1 MGVTRRSLRAIEGD
15 SRRYAGLSATE
26 RRAGRRARLLE
37 AGLEYYGTLGFRRT
51 TIPQLCSSAGVTA
64 RHFYEEFG
72 TQEAL
77 LRAVFDE
84 IADEVLAAIRSE
96 LYVPGRTW
104 TETVRQACTAY
115 FRQITKDR
123 RRARIF
129 ALEIVG
135 VSTELDLHRKRVRDT
150 FANLAL
156 DSSARLV
163 APDGDEDLDGRLL
176 SLAIAG
182 AADALTIEWVLGRPR
197 PSVETLIEQLA
208 KIWFRTMQIDRLD
221 PQLRPWAGLPSATD
235 LQDGPGHV
243 GGGRRQQP

>member
-1 MGVTRRSLRAIEGD
+1 MKAHLGLPRRALAAVEPPGY

-37 AGLEYYGTLGFRRT
+37 AGLEFYGTLGFRHT

-77 LRAVFDE
+77 LREVFDR
-84 IADEVLAAIRSE
+84 IASDVLAAIRFE

-104 TETVRQACTAY
+104 SELVHQSCAAFFRHMTE
-115 FRQITKDR
+115 DR

-135 VSTELDLHRKRVRDT
+135 VNVELDLHRKRVRDA
-150 FANLAL
+150 FAAITSESSERLTAQGGAAGL
-156 DSSARLV
+156 DV
-163 APDGDEDLDGRLL
+163 RLL
-176 SLAIAG
+176 SIALAG
-182 AADALTIEWVLGRPR
+182 AAEALTIEWVLQRPR
-197 PSVETLIEQLA
+197 PSVEQLIDQLSMLW
-208 KIWFRTMQIDRLD
+208 IRSMQIDRLE
-221 PQLRPWAGLPSATD
+221 PALSP
-235 LQDGPGHV
+235 
-243 GGGRRQQP
+243 